1 MELNK
6 HILWVDDEV
15 NLLKP
20 HIIFLEN
27 KGYKVTAAYSGEEAI
42 EKCQKTNFDLVLMD
56 EMMPGLDGLSTLKI
70 IKEKNELIPI
80 IMVTKSEEEWL
91 VDEAIAE
98 KIDNYLIKPVNP
110 TQVFIACRKILD
122 DEKIEKEKNIKQF
135 LSFYQ
140 DLQLV
145 DIKNYDFQ
153 NWIDLNNQLCKWSIK
168 LDSIEE
174 TTFKEMLIEQSER
187 INRIFQEF
195 YLSNY
200 KKWLNE
206 KNDINPILS
215 KDIFSNNFLP
225 VIKNNKNLIVIIID
239 CFKMDQWFKISGLLS
254 NNFKINEQSHFSIIP
269 SATPFA
275 RNAIFSGLMPLE
287 IKNQYP
293 DFWSK
298 MFKEGKMNQ
307 YEDKLFLSE
316 LDKRGINKSFKYV
329 KISNFDEGQKFYN
342 KINDYK
348 NINILS
354 IVVNFVDILGHSR
367 SESEVLKELIPNESA
382 YRNAIYNWF
391 ENSWLYDC
399 FKEFSNWNAE
409 ILLTSDHGNVKVSKP
424 AAVKAD
430 NMTSKGVRYKYG
442 RNLNVDSKKAYKI
455 GNPEKFLL
463 PKLDVN
469 TEYIIAK
476 DSSYFVYSNKYHK
489 YVNIYK
495 DSFQH
500 GGISMDEIIV
510 PLINLK
516 SKNEES

>member
-1 MELNK
+1 MYSVK

-15 NLLKP
+15 DLLKP

-27 KGYKVTAAYSGEEAI
+27 KGYKVSTVYSGEEAI
-42 EKCQKTNFDLVLMD
+42 EKCQQTSFDLVLMD

-70 IKEKNELIPI
+70 IKDKNELIPI

-91 VDEAIAE
+91 IDEAIAE
-98 KIDNYLIKPVNP
+98 KIANYLIKPVNP
-110 TQVFIACRKILD
+110 TQVFIACKKILD
-122 DEKIEKEKNIKQF
+122 DEKIEKDKNIKDF
-135 LSFYQ
+135 LSFYKY
-140 DLQLV
+140 LQNV
-145 DIKNYDFQ
+145 NIKEYDFQ
-153 NWIDLNNQLCKWSIK
+153 NWADLNNQLCKWSIK
-168 LDSIEE
+168 LDSIDDN
-174 TTFKEMLIEQSER
+174 TFKEMLNEEIEK
-187 INRIFQEF
+187 INKMFQEY
-195 YLSNY
+195 YLTNY
-200 KKWLNE
+200 KNWLNK
-206 KNDINPILS
+206 KNEANPILS
-215 KDIFSNNFLP
+215 KDIFNNNFLP
-225 VIKNNKNLIVIIID
+225 IIKNDKKLIIVIID
-239 CFKMDQWFKISGLLS
+239 CFKMDQWFKISNLLN
-254 NNFKINEQSHFSIIP
+254 NNFEINEKSHFSIIP
-269 SATPFA
+269 TATPFA

-287 IKNQYP
+287 IKEKYP
-293 DFWSK
+293 DIWDK

-307 YEDKLFLSE
+307 YEDQLFLNE
-316 LDKRGINKSFKYV
+316 LSKKNISKSFKYV
-329 KISNFDEGQKFYN
+329 KISNFEEGQKFYN

-367 SESEVLKELIPNESA
+367 SESDILKELIPNESA

-399 FKEFSNWNAE
+399 FKEFSNWDSE
-409 ILLTSDHGNVKVSKP
+409 IILTSDHGNVKVSKP

-455 GNPEKFLL
+455 KKPEDFLL
-463 PKLDVN
+463 PKFDIN
-469 TEYIIAK
+469 TEYLIAK
-476 DSSYFVYSNKYHK
+476 DYSYFIYSNKYHK

-500 GGISMDEIIV
+500 GGISMDEVIV

-516 SKNEES
+516 SKNEK